1 MKGMIMSK
9 TNFFGLSILLLWSG
23 CNFPSPPN
31 ESTSA
36 VLIGKVLYV
45 LSAYPH
51 HYQAGIGTKVEL
63 YQDDRSIAATPI
75 VTENGT
81 FQLNNVPIGIYDIV
95 CTTSERFLPLKI
107 ANYKIVKGV
116 NNLRDPI
123 FMFRYSTQDSI
134 HVTVRFKE
142 KVSDEG
148 IQKLILESGCEP
160 IARYSSLLTGVV
172 LYVLKIPNSK
182 AQLEILEWFL
192 KKSMV
197 EFATVGMI
205 TPIEG

>member
-1 MKGMIMSK
+1 MNK
-9 TNFFGLSILLLWSG
+9 TNFFCLGILLLWPG
-23 CNFPSPPN
+23 CNIPSSPN
-31 ESTSA
+31 ESASA
-36 VLIGKVLYV
+36 VLIGKVMYV

-51 HYQAGIGTKVEL
+51 HYQAGIVTKVEL
-63 YQDDRSIAATPI
+63 YQDDRSIATTPI

-95 CTTSERFLPLKI
+95 YTTSERFLPLKI
-107 ANYKIVKGV
+107 AHYRIVKGV
-116 NNLRDPI
+116 NNLGDPI

-142 KVSDEG
+142 KVSDEE
-148 IQKLILESGCEP
+148 IQKLFLESGCVS

-172 LYVLKIPNSK
+172 LYGMKIPKSK
-182 AQLEILEWFL
+182 TQLEILEWFL